1 MFHVCYASLNH
12 RSSVID
18 LILSH
23 WFVQISKYVLPG
35 LYQYLYQMML
45 VRTPSVCVNIT
56 LANSAKV

>member
-23 WFVQISKYVLPG
+23 WFVQINKYVLPG
-35 LYQYLYQMML
+35 LYQYRLTL
-45 VRTPSVCVNIT
+45 VSDDVGTYRVCVCQYYIG
-56 LANSAKV
+56 